1 MELDARLLI
10 TLAGMIASV
19 VASFVLTRAKC
30 VELEEDIKTIIKRLN
45 HLDNDLDKNNT
56 ATQISEQRV
65 SVLSKMLD
73 PQSGK
78 YCTDLSNVSPL
89 RWNILERN
97 RVAWLRCIM
106 ATTSLLKTVI
116 DGTKETT
123 KGQPVSSSRSGWRWR
138 CV

>member
-73 PQSGK
+73 PQSREV
-78 YCTDLSNVSPL
+78 LHRS
-89 RWNILERN
+89 LERIT
-97 RVAWLRCIM
+97 VEVEHLR
-106 ATTSLLKTVI
+106 
-116 DGTKETT
+116 EE
-123 KGQPVSSSRSGWRWR
+123 SSRMAKMHNGDHKPIKGG
-138 CV
+138 V

>member
-73 PQSGK
+73 PSSREQLHRS
-78 YCTDLSNVSPL
+78 
-89 RWNILERN
+89 LERII
-97 RVAWLRCIM
+97 VEVEHLR
-106 ATTSLLKTVI
+106 
-116 DGTKETT
+116 EE
-123 KGQPVSSSRSGWRWR
+123 SSRMSKMHNGDHKP
-138 CV
+138 VKDGD